1 MISVEHAKRVP
12 KFSLKGFEVD
22 AIVTKVYD
30 GDTVHAVFAIEEQ
43 GYFRWS
49 CRLAGIN
56 TPELRSTDLEER
68 DLAQKAKVALA
79 EKVLYQQVR
88 IRLGKFEKYGRLL
101 ATIYLKDTNVNEWLI
116 SEGYAKPYM

>member
-1 MISVEHAKRVP
+1 MISVEQAKGVP

-43 GYFRWS
+43 AYFRWS

-56 TPELRSTDLEER
+56 TPELRSPDLEER
-68 DLAQKAKVALA
+68 DLAEKAKVALA

-101 ATIYLKDTNVNEWLI
+101 ATIYLKDKNINEWLI